1 MNTTANI
8 SLLAFTVELKDGRAG
23 EVSSDLI
30 VLDYDTVRRCQCYGM
45 DGPAILHR
53 LYNAQGYRVLDIQ
66 GHRKKTVS
74 VDLLELYQQT
84 EPIPTE

>member
-8 SLLAFTVELKDGRAG
+8 SLLAFTVELKDGRTG

-66 GHRKKTVS
+66 GHRKKTVNL
-74 VDLLELYQQT
+74 DLLSLDQQPEAT
-84 EPIPTE
+84 PTE

>member
-1 MNTTANI
+1 MNTTKTVK
-8 SLLAFTVELKDGRAG
+8 LLPYTVTIKDGRTG

>member
-1 MNTTANI
+1 MNTTKTI
-8 SLLAFTVELKDGRAG
+8 KLLPYTVTLKDGRTG
-23 EVSSDLI
+23 EVTTDTI
-30 VLDYDTVRRCQCYGM
+30 VLDKDAVRLCQSYGM

-74 VDLLELYQQT
+74 VDLLELLQRD
-84 EPIPTE
+84 E